1 MGTCTGWSALER
13 CDIKDDMGEK
23 RDTTEAER
31 ADLLDWYRAAGVDVA
46 VCEKT
51 VDRFAA
57 QAALQQA
64 QAKPDSSHPVPPRPA
79 AEPVSI
85 VAGDVGPEESRTL
98 AASADTLEALAAV
111 MNAFDGSPLKQR
123 ATQLVFGDGNPKGR
137 VMLIGEAPGREED
150 LQGKPFVGRSGH
162 LLDRMLAAIGL
173 DRTKVYIANTVPW
186 RPPGNR
192 TPSPGEIALCLPFL
206 HRQIVLV
213 SPDILV
219 TLGAPAAQTLLGQP
233 VSITRIRGTW
243 REVTIEN
250 RALPLLPTFHPA
262 FLLRQPAQKALAWRD
277 MLTLKKALETGV
289 A

>member
-1 MGTCTGWSALER
+1 MDE
-13 CDIKDDMGEK
+13 I
-23 RDTTEAER
+23 RDLTEAEQI
-31 ADLLDWYRAAGVDVA
+31 ALLEWYRAAGVDLA
-46 VCEKT
+46 VGDAP

-57 QAALQQA
+57 QAALQKA
-64 QAKPDSSHPVPPRPA
+64 QAKPNAVQAPPPRPA
-79 AEPVSI
+79 AAPAATLTEETS
-85 VAGDVGPEESRTL
+85 PEQSRTL
-98 AASADTLEALAAV
+98 AASANSLEALEAV

-123 ATQLVFGDGNPKGR
+123 ATQLVFGDGSPEAR

-192 TPSPGEIALCLPFL
+192 TPSPIEIALCLPFL
-206 HRQIVLV
+206 HRQIALV
-213 SPDILV
+213 APDMLV

-233 VSITRIRGTW
+233 VSITRIRGAW
-243 REVTIEN
+243 REVMIEDKP
-250 RALPLLPTFHPA
+250 LPLLPTFHPA

-277 MLTLKKALETGV
+277 MLTLKKALDSNI